1 MASPSYDVLIIGAG
15 LSGLSV
21 ARFLRDKRPEISLL
35 VLEKSNLPGGAIRSH
50 SEEGYLAEM
59 GAHGFLDNCLESRVI
74 VHLAGLTT
82 EMEKAPL
89 TKFVRY
95 ICLND
100 QLNAIPQQ
108 PVAIIKAPLISWS
121 AKLRILADLWKKPM
135 QGEPSVADWITYR
148 FGRALLPFGDAVF
161 TGTYA
166 GDIDRLAIDGV
177 MPGVRTLEH
186 DTGSVIRGLW
196 KKRKEARKK
205 GGEKHKGLP
214 AMTSFHAG
222 MGRLAQGLASA
233 LEANREIMYGTT
245 ARAVEK
251 TDSGWRVQT
260 GRNSFTCRHLVVAL
274 PVNQALPLLTD
285 IKEAEKPPLA
295 SVPEARIATVALGF
309 DDTAKI
315 PFGFGFLAPESEQRF
330 ALGALF
336 SSHMFPGRAPLGHQL
351 VEALVGGR
359 RHPERLELTDE
370 ELIARVYQDLA
381 ELMELPESPS
391 FARVLRP
398 ESGIPQ
404 LEAGYP
410 ALLSWRRKLQNNMDD
425 LHVCGFG
432 WQGIGIND
440 MTKEAWK
447 AAKRILT
454 RELEE
459 EEGQEVKGV
468 YF

>member
-1 MASPSYDVLIIGAG
+1 MATPSYDVLIVGAG

-35 VLEKSNLPGGAIRSH
+35 LLEKSSLPGGAIRSH
-50 SEEGYLAEM
+50 SEEGYLAEW

-74 VHLAGLTT
+74 VHLAGLTG

-89 TKFVRY
+89 AEFVRY
-95 ICLND
+95 ICLNGK
-100 QLNAIPQQ
+100 LNAIPQQ
-108 PVAIIKAPLISWS
+108 PGAIIRAPLISWPS
-121 AKLRILADLWKKPM
+121 KLRILADLWKKPLE
-135 QGEPSVADWITYR
+135 GEPTVADWIHYR
-148 FGRALLPFGDAVF
+148 FGGALLPFADAVF

-166 GDIDRLAIDGV
+166 GDINRLTIDGV
-177 MPGVRTLEH
+177 MPGVRALER

-196 KKRKEARKK
+196 RKK
-205 GGEKHKGLP
+205 KQAKKKAAPKKQGLP

-233 LEANREIMYGTT
+233 LEANREIMYQTT
-245 ARAVEK
+245 ARAIEK
-251 TDSGWRVQT
+251 TENGWLVRT
-260 GRNSFTCRHLVVAL
+260 GQNSFTCRHLVLAL
-274 PVNQALPLLTD
+274 PVNQSLPLLTD
-285 IKEAEKPPLA
+285 AGGGAPPLQA
-295 SVPEARIATVALGF
+295 VPEARIATVTLGF
-309 DDTAKI
+309 GDTAAI
-315 PFGFGFLAPESEQRF
+315 PFGFGYLAPESEQRF

-336 SSHMFPGRAPLGHQL
+336 SSHMFPGRAPAGHQL
-351 VEALVGGR
+351 LEALVGGR
-359 RHPERLELTDE
+359 RHPERLELPDE
-370 ELIARVYQDLA
+370 ELISRVYQDLG
-381 ELMELPESPS
+381 ELMDLPEPPS

-398 ESGIPQ
+398 ESSIPQ

-410 ALLSWRRKLQNNMDD
+410 ALLSWRNRIHGEMDD
-425 LHVCGFG
+425 LHICGFG

-459 EEGQEVKGV
+459 EEQEVKTV

>member
-1 MASPSYDVLIIGAG
+1 MATQNYDVLIVGAG

-35 VLEKSNLPGGAIRSH
+35 LLEKNNLPGGAIRSH
-50 SEEGYLAEM
+50 SEEGYLAEW

-74 VHLAGLTT
+74 VHLAGLTG

-89 TKFVRY
+89 AKFVRY
-95 ICLND
+95 ICLGGR
-100 QLNAIPQQ
+100 LNPIPQQ
-108 PVAIIKAPLISWS
+108 PGAIIRAPLISWP
-121 AKLRILADLWKKPM
+121 AKLRILADLWKKPLE
-135 QGEPSVADWITYR
+135 GEPTVADWIQFR
-148 FGRALLPFGDAVF
+148 FGGALLPFADAVF

-166 GDIDRLAIDGV
+166 GDINRLTIDGV
-177 MPGVRTLEH
+177 MPGVRALER

-196 KKRKEARKK
+196 QKKKQAGKNAASKK
-205 GGEKHKGLP
+205 KGLP

-233 LEANREIMYGTT
+233 LEANREIMYQTT
-245 ARAVEK
+245 ARDIEK
-251 TDSGWRVQT
+251 IENGWLVRT
-260 GRNSFTCRHLVVAL
+260 GQNSFTCRHLVLAL
-274 PVNQALPLLTD
+274 PVNQSLPLLNGAGD
-285 IKEAEKPPLA
+285 AGAPPLQA
-295 SVPEARIATVALGF
+295 VPEARIATVTLGF
-309 DDTAKI
+309 NDTAAI
-315 PFGFGFLAPESEQRF
+315 PFGFGYLAPESEQRF

-336 SSHMFPGRAPLGHQL
+336 SSHMFPGRAPAGHQL
-351 VEALVGGR
+351 IEALVGGR
-359 RHPERLELTDE
+359 RHPERLELSDE
-370 ELIARVYQDLA
+370 ELITGVHQDLG
-381 ELMELPESPS
+381 ELMDLPEPPS

-410 ALLSWRRKLQNNMDD
+410 ALLSWRKQIHGEMPN
-425 LHVCGFG
+425 LHICGFG

-454 RELEE
+454 REMEE
-459 EEGQEVKGV
+459 EEQEVKGV